1 MYPVC
6 FRAHSTTER
15 LERDTHLGKIIQ
27 RVRNK
32 YGHSL
37 KLATY
42 LQLPVLRITKYH
54 LLLQRYLK
62 LLDSD
67 SLAYQPVSQA
77 LELMRQVND
86 QINRD
91 MPESSD
97 ESVHAWP
104 PARQSCPGLTT
115 LNLTGLFGAVL
126 KQGDLALTDCPNSSH
141 HIVVFQTMFLIR
153 QSHSNSKI
161 INTITVR
168 GHFGISAL
176 AAISCCALLC
186 LERLPGL
193 FACDRQ
199 LGRQELEEVL
209 QRHRLQPE
217 QERQHLPVH
226 IQSAPSSPTRPLPP
240 LPSNRLFS
248 AF

>member
-62 LLDSD
+62 LLDAD
-67 SLAYQPVSQA
+67 SPAYQPVSQA

-91 MPESSD
+91 MPESSG

-115 LNLTGLFGAVL
+115 FNLTGLFGAVL

-168 GHFGISAL
+168 GGCHL
-176 AAISCCALLC
+176 AFLLC
-186 LERLPGL
+186 LFQP
-193 FACDRQ
+193 
-199 LGRQELEEVL
+199 VL
-209 QRHRLQPE
+209 YC
-217 QERQHLPVH
+217 V
-226 IQSAPSSPTRPLPP
+226 
-240 LPSNRLFS
+240 
-248 AF
+248 